1 MIKLFNQSIG
11 RLRLTKTKSLI
22 QASLIVGTLVAL
34 LSSAGEALGQTVPAS
49 NPFVILLDGFW
60 EPVAA
65 VPGNLG
71 LALPH
76 LSNGKYR
83 QVTIYNLAS
92 GFPGPTDEVVGT
104 AYALG
109 GEGVIAYGLRDGA
122 LTAKFVGN
130 NLVTTTNAD
139 GSTTMTGTYDLNIME
154 ATGIYQSFVGGHIHM
169 VDVMKHNLDGSILE
183 HCFCHIS
190 PPLLVTIS
198 TSQVAVC
205 WNSESNLTYQ
215 VQYRS
220 DLTTNL
226 WTSLVGCVRSTGST
240 TCLSDP
246 VVLGQPQRFYRVV
259 QTNCVPPPPSL
270 GKVTFTKWITVVS
283 PRPGVYADMV
293 GVIVGG
299 DVGDGTYTG
308 EALTR
313 VVDPVTGVIT
323 IEADYHIH
331 GSINSF
337 DAHIIAVQNVAG
349 VGQKGVI
356 TGVVTGGWL
365 QGHAVAG
372 EWTVIPPCG
381 YGGGVGIGNC
391 FDIILDILK

>member
-34 LSSAGEALGQTVPAS
+34 LTSAGEALGQAVATS
-49 NPFVILLDGFW
+49 NPFVILLDGYW
-60 EPVAA
+60 EPVVA

-76 LSNGKYR
+76 LSNGKYK

-92 GFPGPTDEVVGT
+92 GFPGPANEVVGT

-109 GEGVIAYGLRDGA
+109 GEGFIAYDLLKGA

-139 GSTTMTGTYDLNIME
+139 GSTTMTGTWELNILE

-169 VDVMKHNLDGSILE
+169 VDVLKYNLDGSVLE
-183 HCFCHIS
+183 HCFCQIS
-190 PPLLVTIS
+190 PPLVVTIS
-198 TSQVAVC
+198 TSQVEVC

-226 WTSLVGCVRSTGST
+226 WTSLVDRVQSTGSKS
-240 TCLSDP
+240 CLSDP
-246 VVLGQPQRFYRVV
+246 VVAGQPQRFYRVV
-259 QTNCVPPPPSL
+259 LTNSVP
-270 GKVTFTKWITVVS
+270 
-283 PRPGVYADMV
+283 
-293 GVIVGG
+293 
-299 DVGDGTYTG
+299 
-308 EALTR
+308 AL
-313 VVDPVTGVIT
+313 
-323 IEADYHIH
+323 
-331 GSINSF
+331 
-337 DAHIIAVQNVAG
+337 
-349 VGQKGVI
+349 
-356 TGVVTGGWL
+356 
-365 QGHAVAG
+365 
-372 EWTVIPPCG
+372 
-381 YGGGVGIGNC
+381 
-391 FDIILDILK
+391 